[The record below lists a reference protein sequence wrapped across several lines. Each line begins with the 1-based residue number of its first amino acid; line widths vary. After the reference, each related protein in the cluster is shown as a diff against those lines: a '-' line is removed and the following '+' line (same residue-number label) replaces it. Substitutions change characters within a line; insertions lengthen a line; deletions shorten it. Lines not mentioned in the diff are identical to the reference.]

1 MGKIDFAT
9 LGSDR
14 IRTIADATI
23 TYFNVG
29 NSQLF
34 CNGIV
39 WKNGENAGA
48 LWNIISVPKNCVGV
62 RGEGDIG
69 NELNMLGL
77 GVANNVGD
85 CGSGMDGAKVVGE
98 GIDGMVKADLQ

>member
-1 MGKIDFAT
+1 
-9 LGSDR
+9 
-14 IRTIADATI
+14 
-23 TYFNVG
+23 
-29 NSQLF
+29 
-34 CNGIV
+34 
-39 WKNGENAGA
+39 
-48 LWNIISVPKNCVGV
+48 VPKNCVGV